1 MRIIAAALIAAALI
15 AATLTPFSALAA
27 DQALID
33 AAKKEG
39 EVTWYTTSIVD
50 QFVRPAA
57 LAFEKKYGVKVNFV
71 RSNAIEIELRVV
83 NESRAG
89 RIQADL
95 VDGTT
100 TSVTLKKLNL
110 LEKWTPKV
118 DLPERDK
125 DPDGYWMAS
134 QEYVLLPGYNTDMIP
149 KGSEPKSL
157 QDLLDPKWKG
167 KMVWNTTP
175 SSSAGQGFVGLVL
188 MEMGEEKGR
197 AYLEK
202 LAKQDIV
209 GMKAAARQVL
219 DQVVAGE
226 YAIALQIFHN
236 HTTISQARG
245 APVYFL
251 TTEPG
256 MGVVLP
262 MSVLKNSP
270 HPNAGKLLF
279 DFILSEEGQKLMAD
293 SGELPVL
300 PSVPPKVAALR
311 PGPDTFRAIYLPP
324 EKLADS
330 IASWTKIYDEYF
342 R

>member
-1 MRIIAAALIAAALI
+1 MRIIATALI
-15 AATLTPFSALAA
+15 AATLTPLGALAA

-57 LAFEKKYGVKVNFV
+57 QAFEKKYGIKVNFI
-71 RSNAIEIELRVV
+71 RSNAIEIELRVS
-83 NESRAG
+83 NEAKAG

-100 TSVTLKKLNL
+100 TSITLKKMNL
-110 LEKWTPKV
+110 VEKWTPNV
-118 DLPERDK
+118 DLPERYK
-125 DPDGYWMAS
+125 DPEGYWMAS
-134 QEYVLLPGYNTDMIP
+134 QEYVLMPGYNTDMIP
-149 KGSEPKSL
+149 KGTEPKTFE
-157 QDLLDPKWKG
+157 DLLNPKFKG

-197 AYLEK
+197 AYLAQ
-202 LAKQDIV
+202 LAKQDIA

-251 TTEPG
+251 KVEPG
-256 MGVVLP
+256 LGVVLP
-262 MSVLKNSP
+262 MSVLKNAP

-279 DFILSEEGQKLMAD
+279 DFILSEEGQKLMAE

-324 EKLADS
+324 EKLAAS
-330 IASWTKIYDEYF
+330 IPPWTKIFDEYF